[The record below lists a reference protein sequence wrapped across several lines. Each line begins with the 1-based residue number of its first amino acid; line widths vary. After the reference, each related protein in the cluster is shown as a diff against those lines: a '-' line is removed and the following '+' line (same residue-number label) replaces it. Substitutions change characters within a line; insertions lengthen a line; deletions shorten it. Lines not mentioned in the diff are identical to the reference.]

1 MALVVVIVLLA
12 LEAFAIYR
20 VAFSDRVRLLDK
32 ALSILAIVAVGAA
45 AIAVGIALTYRFVPR
60 F

>member
-1 MALVVVIVLLA
+1 VLIVLLA

-20 VAFSDRVRLLDK
+20 VALSDRIQLLDK
-32 ALSILAIVAVGAA
+32 VISILAMLAVGAV